1 MKLFKTICTLL
12 LLVSSQLSYS
22 INPVIGRID
31 VRENEEGIREFY
43 NIKTNEKFNPI
54 GFNYIS
60 VGNQVPGIQK
70 HTGSHTL
77 FDVNGINGWEQHREH
92 AKKHLPIIASKGYSV
107 VRVFLNYAAT
117 GKGGLNAT
125 EKAKN
130 PSIDEPY
137 FDNLIEFIGIAKEAG
152 LRVHITIERF
162 PSCYLPFSYP
172 SYSALHE
179 VANKCDLFIQRD
191 LVQAQAKYVEDVLEY
206 LVTKETREAIFS
218 IEPKQEF
225 GLRTIVE
232 SQENVITYVKPWG
245 EKEFGPWPE
254 NAEETNLEPR
264 TYSLGDQGKDW
275 FQFYKDIS
283 YYYPE
288 QLLKAVR
295 KVDKTLLYTIS
306 VSGLEQANINTIGF
320 DQRAW
325 HHWAYLPSLA
335 KLGESDMRVYGD
347 LHIYNDNVDNE
358 RTASE
363 YPEQIG
369 IVIDR
374 VLASHGIIENLHEED
389 DYTKTSD
396 WRFENIKIP
405 LVIGE
410 WGARLPRHTKPSGT
424 LLTPTIEDVKFMVT
438 EFTSHIEKRGISGWI
453 YWMYD
458 NSFCLNPEEN
468 HASFYTPVEFPELNE
483 ILEANELKAQT
494 GTLTASPETVTEF
507 TNGSGSLIL
516 AWTATGVAKVVMTHS
531 KVPTSGGTPTAETV
545 IGSTNVLV
553 GNKSINYIKD
563 GYTHIFRLYSGQA
576 GSDVPGDILHT
587 LYVYGDFTLGIED
600 TKINDSALVV
610 FPNPVAN
617 ILNVHASSEI
627 QTVQIYTSTGQKL
640 RAITVDG
647 SKEIRVDVSALSPQ
661 LYYIEI
667 KTAKGVVLEKLIK
680 E

>member
-1 MKLFKTICTLL
+1 
-12 LLVSSQLSYS
+12 
-22 INPVIGRID
+22 
-31 VRENEEGIREFY
+31 
-43 NIKTNEKFNPI
+43 
-54 GFNYIS
+54 
-60 VGNQVPGIQK
+60 
-70 HTGSHTL
+70 
-77 FDVNGINGWEQHREH
+77 
-92 AKKHLPIIASKGYSV
+92 
-107 VRVFLNYAAT
+107 
-117 GKGGLNAT
+117 
-125 EKAKN
+125 
-130 PSIDEPY
+130 
-137 FDNLIEFIGIAKEAG
+137 
-152 LRVHITIERF
+152 
-162 PSCYLPFSYP
+162 
-172 SYSALHE
+172 

-335 KLGESDMRVYGD
+335 KLGASDMRVYGD
-347 LHIYNDNVDNE
+347 IHIYNHNVDNG

-374 VLASHGIIENLHEED
+374 ALASHGIIENLHKED
-389 DYTKTSD
+389 HYTKTSD

-410 WGARLPRHTKPSGT
+410 WGARLPRHSKPSGE
-424 LLTPTIEDVKFMVT
+424 LLTPTIEDVKIMVT
-438 EFTSHIEKRGISGWI
+438 EFTSHIEKRGISGWC

-468 HASFYTPVEFPELNE
+468 HASFYTPVEFPELIE
-483 ILEANELKAQT
+483 SLEANELKVQT
-494 GTLTASPETVTEF
+494 
-507 TNGSGSLIL
+507 
-516 AWTATGVAKVVMTHS
+516 
-531 KVPTSGGTPTAETV
+531 
-545 IGSTNVLV
+545 
-553 GNKSINYIKD
+553 
-563 GYTHIFRLYSGQA
+563 
-576 GSDVPGDILHT
+576 
-587 LYVYGDFTLGIED
+587 GIED
-600 TKINDSALVV
+600 TKVNDTGLVV
-610 FPNPVAN
+610 FPNPVVDVLH
-617 ILNVHASSEI
+617 IETSSEI
-627 QTVQIYTSTGQKL
+627 QALQIYMITGQKL
-640 RAITVDG
+640 
-647 SKEIRVDVSALSPQ
+647 KEITMDSSKNAIIDVSDFEPTI
-661 LYYIEI
+661 YIVEI
-667 KTAKGVVLEKLIK
+667 ITLDGVFSIRFVKK
-680 E
+680 